1 MPAYDYRCTVCGAE
15 LEIVH
20 RMSETITAQP
30 HEHPLDDAT
39 CDGALER
46 LISSVGFAAQG
57 LTSSKGPS
65 DNKLEK
71 LGFTKYVRGSKGYEK
86 AFGKDI
92 APKTIDRE

>member
-1 MPAYDYRCTVCGAE
+1 VPAYDYRCTVCGAE

-20 RMSETITAQP
+20 RMSETITAENHP
-30 HEHPLDDAT
+30 HAITGEP

-46 LISSVGFAAQG
+46 LIAPVGFAAGG
-57 LTSSKGPS
+57 LTSSKPPS
-65 DNKLEK
+65 DDKLEK

-92 APKTIDRE
+92 APKHIDRE